1 MFFVTFLC
9 IELLASAIITSIGST
24 FQPLALMSFAS
35 ALYLLVFS
43 MVFSIEYLS
52 LQ

>member
-1 MFFVTFLC
+1 LYVD
-9 IELLASAIITSIGST
+9 LLASGAVIMSIGFT
-24 FQPLALMSFAS
+24 FHPLALMSFTSAS
-35 ALYLLVFS
+35 YLLVFS